1 MIIEVLQTRA
11 FAAPTKS
18 DLDTWI
24 NGYSLP
30 VTSVIDPPSKPKA
43 TFDTYGGREQV
54 FVLDMR
60 TMKILRYV
68 QGSVVGTGDSS
79 VTQAIP
85 FLMDLL
91 SKA

>member
-1 MIIEVLQTRA
+1 MIIEVLQTA
-11 FAAPTKS
+11 GFSAPTKS
-18 DLDTWI
+18 NLDAWI
-24 NGYSLP
+24 NTYSLP
-30 VTSVIDPPSKPKA
+30 VTSLIDPPSKPKA

-68 QGSVVGTGDSS
+68 QGSLAGSGDSS
-79 VTQAIP
+79 VKQVTP